1 MAKTLTVARF
11 TAATVFLWRAPSATY
26 GGKNDTMRFPAV
38 PSRLAL
44 LRPWQLFLLQR

>member
-26 GGKNDTMRFPAV
+26 GGKNDTCFPAV